1 MNGKNVMVD
10 PCENIYLS
18 LITCH
23 VTNYDKNC
31 TILFVLIIILN
42 SWVIGPFQKRK
53 RKRKRKKRK
62 KEKRW
67 VDYWQFLVAEK
78 LYRLRENPLK
88 DSKTFDAFDQSRT
101 ILGTP

>member
-1 MNGKNVMVD
+1 MIN

-18 LITCH
+18 FTTCY
-23 VTNYDKNC
+23 VTNYDKNY
-31 TILFVLIIILN
+31 TIFFVVIIILN

-78 LYRLRENPLK
+78 L
-88 DSKTFDAFDQSRT
+88 
-101 ILGTP
+101 